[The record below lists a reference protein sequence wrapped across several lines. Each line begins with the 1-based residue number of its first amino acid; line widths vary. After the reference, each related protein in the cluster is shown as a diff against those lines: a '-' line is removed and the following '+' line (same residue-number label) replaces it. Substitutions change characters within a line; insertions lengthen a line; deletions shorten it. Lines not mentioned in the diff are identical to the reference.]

1 MHQSISMLHRQSP
14 RMMLAFT
21 TLWILIVLS
30 FFLPRCV
37 GLPWSSLFV
46 VVPPPTAI
54 KRSYLQQ
61 NHRNHFSQ
69 PLKFWRRAPDD
80 VDLDE
85 SMMLSQNDI
94 IASFKEDAV
103 VTGNNIISMHD
114 ANSTSTDDTNSII
127 EPITNDH
134 SCWFDGKNNRRHR
147 FSSMIVGFIFVPPL
161 FMRLLIPGSKSGSD
175 ESSNRMLLQ
184 YDDYTN
190 NNSSFDR
197 RMNGLQQEQQPEKI
211 ANTVANVETSKVVL
225 NGHNSTMVQNSSLF
239 VNNTHFPM
247 EADNYTHFALLESS
261 HYSAS
266 SPMPDGGILKRFV
279 RRYFQN
285 NAGNMNE
292 TTILVKPKLSKEEL
306 DCPIVVTNIDEL
318 QNAVL
323 IKKIPLRDVSFRF
336 PTNGIGYDDLIRGPN
351 DTMPNS
357 GKQQQQR
364 STMFSRHDPA
374 INGTLSSLLTY
385 EAKTSS
391 NPILRANYQ
400 HGIDLLSHHP
410 VLSVVRERVKSKSKP
425 GRRLKSSSSDGA
437 HLALVIE
444 GGGMRGAVSAGM
456 AAALSTLDMLDAFD
470 SIHGSSAGA
479 IVGAYLVSRQLCTDV
494 YTDIMP
500 AAGSRFASKRMGV
513 VNFGVDWLDDVIQRK
528 FLSTSSEDGEEKSD
542 EGAVCDDDNDGNAT
556 SLYCDDEDN
565 LSSVEMAMNDQ
576 SSSRRPR
583 VWHDDPNDGLV
594 LESARYIFS
603 KATAPLSSGVR
614 RVGSVLR
621 PALSAIDF
629 ASSMRQ
635 YLKRRPG
642 MNLT

>member
-1 MHQSISMLHRQSP
+1 
-14 RMMLAFT
+14 
-21 TLWILIVLS
+21 
-30 FFLPRCV
+30 
-37 GLPWSSLFV
+37 
-46 VVPPPTAI
+46 
-54 KRSYLQQ
+54 
-61 NHRNHFSQ
+61 
-69 PLKFWRRAPDD
+69 
-80 VDLDE
+80 
-85 SMMLSQNDI
+85 
-94 IASFKEDAV
+94 
-103 VTGNNIISMHD
+103 
-114 ANSTSTDDTNSII
+114 
-127 EPITNDH
+127 
-134 SCWFDGKNNRRHR
+134 
-147 FSSMIVGFIFVPPL
+147 
-161 FMRLLIPGSKSGSD
+161 
-175 ESSNRMLLQ
+175 
-184 YDDYTN
+184 
-190 NNSSFDR
+190 
-197 RMNGLQQEQQPEKI
+197 
-211 ANTVANVETSKVVL
+211 
-225 NGHNSTMVQNSSLF
+225 MVQNSSSF
-239 VNNTHFPM
+239 VNNMHFPM

-292 TTILVKPKLSKEEL
+292 TIILVKPKLSKEEL

-336 PTNGIGYDDLIRGPN
+336 PTNGIGYDDLICGPN
-351 DTMPNS
+351 DTMHNS

-603 KATAPLSSGVR
+603 KVTGPLSSGVT

-629 ASSMRQ
+629 ASSLRQ